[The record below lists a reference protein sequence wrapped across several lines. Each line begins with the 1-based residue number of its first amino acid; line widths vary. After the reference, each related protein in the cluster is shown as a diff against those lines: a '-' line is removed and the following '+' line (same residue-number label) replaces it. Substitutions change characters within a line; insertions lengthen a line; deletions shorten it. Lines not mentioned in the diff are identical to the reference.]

1 MRSKTIRK
9 ILNILFVALV
19 VAFFSC
25 NQNRVYEKN
34 IEIPD
39 GIWNMKNKVH
49 FDVPIED
56 TLSINNIY
64 INIRHS
70 SLYLYRNLFLFV
82 NTTAPSGASIR
93 DTFEITLADEKG
105 KWLGSGLGDIWDNQI
120 LFKKNVRFPYSGVY
134 HFEFEQ
140 AMRRENLPFVMD
152 VGMRIET
159 VN

>member
-1 MRSKTIRK
+1 MTEKTIRNL
-9 ILNILFVALV
+9 LNIFLIALAA
-19 VAFFSC
+19 AFFSC

-34 IEIPD
+34 TEITD
-39 GIWNMKNKVH
+39 GIWNVKNKIS
-49 FDVPIED
+49 FDVPITD

-64 INIRHS
+64 INIRHTG
-70 SLYLYRNLFLFV
+70 LYLYRNLFLFI

-120 LFKKNVRFPYSGVY
+120 LYKRHVQFPYSGTY
-134 HFEFEQ
+134 NFEIEQ

-152 VGMRIET
+152 VGLRIEKE
-159 VN
+159 N